1 MYKLDDTR
9 WVITLLNEVQLSMMM
24 YTCLPLFTVS
34 RTIPANNNN
43 FKKNVDNNFNMDNRL
58 LFEEEFEGNS
68 KDSIYFQV
76 KLKNKSSDQLLLLM
90 WNNRAMNI
98 GHLAQIEQFW

>member
-1 MYKLDDTR
+1 
-9 WVITLLNEVQLSMMM
+9 
-24 YTCLPLFTVS
+24 
-34 RTIPANNNN
+34 
-43 FKKNVDNNFNMDNRL
+43 MDNRL